1 MKKFK
6 IERTKSGLPAR
17 WEYGGACSNTGEV
30 SIVSTEN
37 GQKKK
42 AIYIK
47 KSGHLAN
54 GNHALIIIEIGDFI
68 IRSYQKRLDFWIQI
82 YKIVSIEQEYA
93 ITELIYEFSNNQWNV
108 EPPEFLT
115 PAIEASKEKATCY
128 HCRSPHFIL
137 E

>member
-1 MKKFK
+1 
-6 IERTKSGLPAR
+6 
-17 WEYGGACSNTGEV
+17 V